1 MADQP
6 PSPPTPTTDAQVP
19 ADDDRVLATTAQL
32 ARTVEDALGVSLEP
46 STLEDLLLE
55 LDRQEYVEWVTVT
68 RTGDY
73 VWDLSE
79 SPDRIADA
87 VAEAVVARIDEWI
100 AEQTDAQ
107 DGSA

>member
-6 PSPPTPTTDAQVP
+6 PSPPTPTTDTQVS
-19 ADDDRVLATTAQL
+19 ADDDRILATTAQL
-32 ARTVEDALGVSLEP
+32 ARTVEETLGVSLEP
-46 STLEDLLLE
+46 STLEELLLE
-55 LDRQEYVEWVTVT
+55 LDRQAYVEWVTVT

-87 VAEAVVARIDEWI
+87 VAEAVVARIDDWL
-100 AEQTDAQ
+100 ADRAGAR

>member
-6 PSPPTPTTDAQVP
+6 PSPPTPTTDTQVP
-19 ADDDRVLATTAQL
+19 ADDDRFLTTTTQL
-32 ARTVEDALGVSLEP
+32 ARTVEDTLGVSLEP
-46 STLEDLLLE
+46 STLENLLLE

-87 VAEAVVARIDEWI
+87 VAEAVVARIDEWL
-100 AEQTDAQ
+100 AAQTGAQ